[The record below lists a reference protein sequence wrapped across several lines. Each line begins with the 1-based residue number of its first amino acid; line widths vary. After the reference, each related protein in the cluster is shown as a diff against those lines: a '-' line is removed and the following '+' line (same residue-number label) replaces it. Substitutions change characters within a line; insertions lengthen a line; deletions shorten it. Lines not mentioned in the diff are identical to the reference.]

1 MDKYYAM
8 AAEYF
13 HTFEGK
19 QFYPQL
25 LSKPWI
31 CWFITGTAFVTSI
44 GGSLWFRSWLW
55 VGLMYL
61 FEVLFL
67 ICVFWIEK
75 LQWEKQKKHF
85 GLRTGGPKAHL
96 DGIKLLHL
104 KRITHKTADNF
115 AAMVKEIADLKAAR
129 TRFSPPSINIDRLI
143 YDPDSKARLIAI
155 TLSSIALFGALLVNT
170 TEIPLVSLL
179 EFMADDR
186 FGSYLIKLAVLAAG
200 LYFILVGLYFGFTQV
215 KSFTGTW
222 LARWKWKAAD
232 DFVLQYFVSALI
244 AQYDPLGKK

>member
-31 CWFITGTAFVTSI
+31 CWFLTGAAFAISI
-44 GGSLWFRSWLW
+44 GSSLLLRSWLW
-55 VGLMYL
+55 VGLMYF

-67 ICVFWIEK
+67 VCVFWIDK

-85 GLRTGGPKAHL
+85 GLRTDDPKTHL
-96 DGIKLLHL
+96 DEIKLLYL
-104 KRITHKTADNF
+104 KRITHKTPDSF
-115 AAMVKEIADLKAAR
+115 ATTVKEIADLKATQ
-129 TRFSPPSINIDRLI
+129 TRFSTPKINIHRLI
-143 YDPDSKARLIAI
+143 YDPDSKPRLIAI

-179 EFMADDR
+179 ALIADDS
-186 FGSYLIKLAVLAAG
+186 FGSYLLKLAGIATG
-200 LYFILVGLYFGFTQV
+200 LYFTLVGVYFGFTQV
-215 KSFTGTW
+215 KAFSVTW

-232 DFVLQYFVSALI
+232 DFLLQYFVAALI
-244 AQYDPLGKK
+244 AQYDPLSKK